1 VLDPGEVRAILSSQQ
16 RPARQQRPH
25 PGSSSLLEE
34 LMLPGGGE
42 RLVQEALAGG
52 GSSLTGQVRGRGGA
66 QLASPALPACGLGP
80 QPCSSEV
87 ACCQGRHVWHVD
99 ARCRPALYVSPPP
112 SFQTPHT
119 RQTPTPTQEEVDEF
133 FDARSLLGSLQQAFS
148 SAMAASL
155 APDAG
160 EPGCASAHQGLAAS
174 RALAMH
180 DLAAS
185 VRQDGGASGRRW
197 SVSLSCP
204 SLSLSLLYPQQQG
217 AAPSPA
223 YAPRLAAEAL
233 RLAAWLEA
241 EVRQRVTGVPL
252 RATSQAHKHSCSW
265 PPALS
270 LPCPAVTCQRRSRQP
285 EPGGGGGG
293 GGGGRAPALPLPLA
307 RKLSHGGRRRRLGSC
322 RGDGPGA
329 CAAARRGRHAVG
341 AAHLCR

>member
-185 VRQDGGASGRRW
+185 VRQVGTTRRQHARDPRPPTAGRGRAW
-197 SVSLSCP
+197 QRGRCQHAAGSCLGCSLSNR
-204 SLSLSLLYPQQQG
+204 
-217 AAPSPA
+217 AAGW
-223 YAPRLAAEAL
+223 R
-233 RLAAWLEA
+233 
-241 EVRQRVTGVPL
+241 RQR
-252 RATSQAHKHSCSW
+252 QAVERV
-265 PPALS
+265 AL
-270 LPCPAVTCQRRSRQP
+270 
-285 EPGGGGGG
+285 
-293 GGGGRAPALPLPLA
+293 LPLPLPLPA
-307 RKLSHGGRRRRLGSC
+307 VPPAAGRRPVPCLCSPPGGR
-322 RGDGPGA
+322 
-329 CAAARRGRHAVG
+329 G
-341 AAHLCR
+341 AAPCGLAGG